1 MPTRASFELE
11 TDAKRG
17 LVKVT
22 LKGPVGTDE
31 FLAGFGRLLAHPDF
45 HPGMRILV
53 DMLDHVHQIGSDG
66 IDQIARAFINSGE
79 AFRGSVVA
87 VVVARVVSYGMLRM
101 LQIKVSEVPFTFFV
115 FYDLQE
121 AEKALHLT

>member
-1 MPTRASFELE
+1 MPTPASFELDI
-11 TDAKRG
+11 DAKRG
-17 LVKVT
+17 LIKVT

-45 HPGMRILV
+45 HAGMRVLV
-53 DMLDHVHQIGSDG
+53 DMLGHEHQVGAEG

-79 AFRGSVVA
+79 ALRGSVVA

-101 LQIKVSEVPFTFFV
+101 LQFKVSEVPFTFFV

-121 AEKALHLT
+121 AERALHLG